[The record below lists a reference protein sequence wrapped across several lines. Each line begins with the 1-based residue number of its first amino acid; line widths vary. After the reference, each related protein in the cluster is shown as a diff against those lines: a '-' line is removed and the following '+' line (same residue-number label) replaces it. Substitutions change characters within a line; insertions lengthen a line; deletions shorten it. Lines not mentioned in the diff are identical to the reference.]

1 MWQLRFMVM
10 INQLGKF
17 IPNFSWGHTA
27 AKRALSKSSKW
38 AWNNPQMKAFNKLKA
53 ELVKPMV
60 LVPYNLETPTTVT
73 ANASSYG
80 LGAVHC
86 QKVDSVWKP
95 VVFAS
100 RSLMETEWRYV
111 EKEAL
116 GVTRACEKLS
126 NYLRKEVQNWS
137 RPVTSDSARW
147 LKKKLDNLPPWILWF
162 RWRLARFCYEVVHFP
177 GKLLYTPDA
186 LSRAALQSTNNNLL
200 LLEEAECIMLVS
212 NESLPMSKE
221 TAALQTVTNQKI
233 PRFHLPSI
241 TANQAG
247 QR

>member
-80 LGAVHC
+80 LGAAHC

-137 RPVTSDSARW
+137 RPVTSDNARW
-147 LKKKLDNLPPWILWF
+147 LKKKTGQLASLNSMISMEISQILLWGGTF
-162 RWRLARFCYEVVHFP
+162 PRKVAVHARCIVKSCLAIH
-177 GKLLYTPDA
+177 
-186 LSRAALQSTNNNLL
+186 
-200 LLEEAECIMLVS
+200 
-212 NESLPMSKE
+212 
-221 TAALQTVTNQKI
+221 
-233 PRFHLPSI
+233 
-241 TANQAG
+241 
-247 QR
+247 